1 MAGKHSARSAANAG
15 NVAEGFIPQIDVEG
29 SAYEAGIQLGY
40 IWREAI
46 VLAAE
51 RKPAGARPWW
61 ATRRRPFSTLISKY
75 LPHLPDL
82 HRGMAK
88 GAGVPEENV
97 GASIPMPDAG
107 GCTSFAV
114 QSGAT
119 LDGLPLSGQ
128 TKDTGESRAYQFQVL
143 RLRLTDAPSAL
154 TLTYPGWLFGH
165 GFVKGG
171 CAIFRNSLYAG
182 SPEGRLSY
190 PIFGLVA
197 LHCPTV
203 EEAIEVARR
212 YSVNQGA
219 HCTIADERGGTA
231 GLEIG
236 KGGIGVLRPKRGIY
250 VHANAVVSSKRLQK
264 HEAAPTATF
273 SREDSLHREE
283 RLRARLEADRGRL
296 TPQLA
301 YMALCDHHGHPRSVC
316 RHQSRQAMTT
326 SAVVVEPTRGLLHA
340 CRGNPCRNWPRTYA
354 L

>member
-1 MAGKHSARSAANAG
+1 MAGNRSAVNAG
-15 NVAEGFIPQIDVEG
+15 KVAEGFIPQIDVEG

-51 RKPAGARPWW
+51 RRPAVARPWW

-88 GAGVPEENV
+88 GAGVPEEKI
-97 GASIPMPDAG
+97 GASIPMPEAG

-114 QSGAT
+114 QPGAT
-119 LDGLPLSGQ
+119 LDGLPISGQ
-128 TKDTGESRAYQFQVL
+128 TKDTGENRAYQFQVL
-143 RLRLTDAPSAL
+143 RLNLTDAPSAL

-165 GFVKGG
+165 GFVEGG
-171 CAIFRNSLYAG
+171 CSIFRNSLYAG

-212 YSVNQGA
+212 YGVNQGA
-219 HCTIADERGGTA
+219 HCTIADERGGIA
-231 GLEIG
+231 GIELG
-236 KGGIGVLRPKRGIY
+236 RGGVGVLRPKRGIY
-250 VHANAVVSSKRLQK
+250 VHANAVRSSKRLQK

-283 RLRARLEADRGRL
+283 RLRGRLETDRGRL

-301 YMALCDHHGHPRSVC
+301 YMALCDHHGYPSSVC